1 MMLAHPANSKH
12 EIEFSFRTPKTAM
25 NIRDYEYKLT
35 LSYNVFSRRGLLFSP
50 SALPIEKSIMVT
62 TAPVNRQEEH
72 EPIGKAAGPCVMVLF
87 GASGDLT
94 KRKLVPALYN
104 LVKAKLLPKNFAVMG
119 VSFDDLSR
127 EQFRDQVT
135 GFLQQEDH
143 GTEAWEWFTQRLYYQ
158 RGDFADPSTYS
169 TLATRLSEVDQ
180 DHNTEANYLFYLAT
194 APKYFAQIV
203 RQLGQA
209 GLSRQN
215 DGRWRR
221 VVIEKPFGQ
230 DLDSAKALNR
240 DIKAV
245 LAENQIY
252 RIDHYL
258 GKETVQNIM
267 VFRFDNAIFEPIWNR
282 RYIDHVQIT
291 NAETVG
297 VEQRGGY
304 FDTAGTLRDMVP
316 NHMMQLLSLTT
327 MEPPVSFQADAVRN
341 EQAKIL
347 RAVQPLDSE
356 DVLHCSVRGQYG
368 EGAIGAERVSA
379 YRSEPGVAAESKTE
393 TFVALKLNIDNWR
406 WAGVPFYIRT
416 GKRLAQRHTEIT
428 IQFKRT
434 PFEIFRNAPVH
445 KHTNQL
451 VIQIQPVEAISLSF
465 GAKIPGPVLRVGSVD
480 MSFEYSKYFGADAY
494 TGYEVLLYEC
504 MIGDATLF
512 QRADMVEAGWSVVD
526 PVLDVWQALP
536 PRRFP
541 NYPSGTWGPAESDEL
556 LARDGR
562 HWRKIEP

>member
-1 MMLAHPANSKH
+1 MARCLVIGMEDPVRDCEFYAHCPTMRAGDRDPNPH
-12 EIEFSFRTPKTAM
+12 PPKDMATAA
-25 NIRDYEYKLT
+25 T
-35 LSYNVFSRRGLLFSP
+35 VSG
-50 SALPIEKSIMVT
+50 
-62 TAPVNRQEEH
+62 QEEH
-72 EPIGKAAGPCVMVLF
+72 EQVGKAAGPCVMVLF

-104 LVKAKLLPKNFAVMG
+104 LVKAKLLPKTFAVVG
-119 VSFDDLSR
+119 VAFDDLTR
-127 EQFRDQVT
+127 DQFRDQVT
-135 GFLQQEDH
+135 SFLSAGDR
-143 GTEAWEWFTQRLYYQ
+143 GTEDFKWFTDRLYYL
-158 RGDFADPSTYS
+158 RGEFGNPATYS
-169 TLATRLSEVDQ
+169 TLATQLAGVDKEHGTLS
-180 DHNTEANYLFYLAT
+180 NYLFYLAT
-194 APKYFAQIV
+194 APKFFAPIV
-203 RQLGQA
+203 QQLGQA
-209 GLSRQN
+209 GLSNQTA
-215 DGRWRR
+215 GCWRR
-221 VVIEKPFGQ
+221 VVIEKPFGH
-230 DLDSAKALNR
+230 DLDSAKTLNR

-297 VEQRGGY
+297 VELRGGY

-316 NHMMQLLSLTT
+316 NHIMQLISLTA

-347 RAVQPLDSE
+347 RAVQPLDSQ
-356 DVLHCSVRGQYG
+356 DVLHSSVRGQYG
-368 EGAIGAERVSA
+368 EGIIGGERVAA
-379 YRSEPGVAAESKTE
+379 YRSEPGVAPESRTE
-393 TFVALKLNIDNWR
+393 TFLALKLNIDNWR

-434 PFEIFRNAPVH
+434 PFEIFRNSPVH
-445 KHTNQL
+445 NHSNQL
-451 VIQIQPVEAISLSF
+451 VMQIQPVEGISLSF
-465 GAKIPGPVLRVGSVD
+465 GAKVPGPVLRVGSVD
-480 MSFEYSKYFGADAY
+480 MSFEYTKYFGADAY
-494 TGYEVLLYEC
+494 TGYEVLIYEC

-512 QRADMVEAGWSVVD
+512 QRADMVEAGWSIVD
-526 PVLDVWQALP
+526 PILDVWQALP

-562 HWRKIEP
+562 QWRKIEP

>member
-1 MMLAHPANSKH
+1 MFGYQNQEP
-12 EIEFSFRTPKTAM
+12 
-25 NIRDYEYKLT
+25 
-35 LSYNVFSRRGLLFSP
+35 RRP
-50 SALPIEKSIMVT
+50 SAIVDFTHRALQCLRRASALENQELLNRMA
-62 TAPVNRQEEH
+62 TAATVNGQVGH
-72 EPIGKAAGPCVMVLF
+72 EQIGKAAGPCVMVLF

-104 LVKAKLLPKNFAVMG
+104 LVKAKLLPKTFAVVG
-119 VSFDDLSR
+119 VAFDDLTR
-127 EQFRDQVT
+127 EKFRDQVT
-135 GFLQQEDH
+135 SFLQAGDR
-143 GTEAWEWFTQRLYYQ
+143 GTEDFQWFTERLYYQ
-158 RGDFADPSTYS
+158 RGEFGDPATYS
-169 TLATRLSEVDQ
+169 TLAAQLAGVDREHGTQ
-180 DHNTEANYLFYLAT
+180 ANYLFYLAT
-194 APKYFAQIV
+194 APKFFAPIV
-203 RQLGQA
+203 QQLGAA
-209 GLSRQN
+209 GLSDQKA
-215 DGRWRR
+215 GCWRR
-221 VVIEKPFGQ
+221 VVIEKPFGH

-240 DIKAV
+240 NIKAV

-297 VEQRGGY
+297 VELRGGY

-316 NHMMQLLSLTT
+316 NHIMQLLSLTA

-356 DVLHCSVRGQYG
+356 DVLYSSVRGQYG
-368 EGAIGAERVSA
+368 EGSIAGEKVAA
-379 YRSEPGVAAESKTE
+379 YRSEPGVAPESKTE
-393 TFVALKLNIDNWR
+393 TFLALKLNIDNWR

-445 KHTNQL
+445 NHSNQL
-451 VIQIQPVEAISLSF
+451 IMQIQPVEGISLSF

-480 MSFEYSKYFGADAY
+480 MSFEYTKYFGADAY
-494 TGYEVLLYEC
+494 TGYEVLIYEC

-512 QRADMVEAGWSVVD
+512 QRADMVEAGWSIVD
-526 PVLDVWQALP
+526 PILDVWQALP

-556 LARDGR
+556 LTRDGR
-562 HWRKIEP
+562 QWRKIEP